1 MLVLDNSTSN
11 PFARA
16 LDDIPV
22 GGMWE
27 DEEERKFYED
37 IVDLS
42 EFVPGGILGVKE
54 KLEDDKH
61 KDKAA
66 EDGAEQERKE
76 REQREADDVKRQLE
90 NLDEGASAAPD
101 AVDDASAAEAEAD
114 GGEDAAAIALAD
126 SVQEALDIAD
136 V

>member
-42 EFVPGGILGVKE
+42 EFVPGGILGVKG
-54 KLEDDKH
+54 KTEDDKH

-90 NLDEGASAAPD
+90 NLEEGGPAAPD